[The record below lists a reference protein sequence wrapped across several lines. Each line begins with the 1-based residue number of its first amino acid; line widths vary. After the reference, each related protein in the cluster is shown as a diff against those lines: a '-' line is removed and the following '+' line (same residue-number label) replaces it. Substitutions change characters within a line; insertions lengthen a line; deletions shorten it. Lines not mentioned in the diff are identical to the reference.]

1 MVDAALARA
10 RQRALGEKAAVPVA
24 LQDKAPTITSV
35 RTVKLQDGTVV
46 PESYYDLEPAD
57 QRRMVEL
64 VKQQEAKKADDNLA
78 LRAASQVLDIQDRD
92 RAEIKALKGQL
103 DSLLSIIEAM
113 QRRLDAKDNQLEIA
127 KSEALA
133 QQQVEVANTATNL
146 LTV

>member
-46 PESYYDLEPAD
+46 PESYYDLEPTD

>member
-1 MVDAALARA
+1 
-10 RQRALGEKAAVPVA
+10 
-24 LQDKAPTITSV
+24 
-35 RTVKLQDGTVV
+35 
-46 PESYYDLEPAD
+46 
-57 QRRMVEL
+57 MVEL